1 MSIEER
7 YALIENKVP
16 KYLKEFAFRGAIDIQ
31 VKSLELLMHSTNL
44 YSVIRQADEDRR
56 ALHGRWT
63 EWRPEIKSDVIR
75 ISKRIVINVWN
86 MMEASLLRL
95 KTRRY
100 KYTNK
105 MAELNLTKQ
114 TFRLIFHYPK
124 WGDLLRGITVAS

>member
-1 MSIEER
+1 MSPRAKESGGNKYCGSFFHITMTVSEEKTQRRLSIEER
-7 YALIENKVP
+7 YALIESKVP

-86 MMEASLLRL
+86 MMEGLTLE
-95 KTRRY
+95 
-100 KYTNK
+100 
-105 MAELNLTKQ
+105 AEDQ
-114 TFRLIFHYPK
+114 AVQIH
-124 WGDLLRGITVAS
+124 